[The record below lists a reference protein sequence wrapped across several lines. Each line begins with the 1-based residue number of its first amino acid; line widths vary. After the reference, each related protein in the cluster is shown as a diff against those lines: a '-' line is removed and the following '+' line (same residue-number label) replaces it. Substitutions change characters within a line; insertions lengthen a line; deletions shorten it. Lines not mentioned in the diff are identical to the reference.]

1 MSLSGPTGLVPGSQ
15 FQDRDRD
22 PGGTICALILS
33 EVQGVRPTSLGIREA
48 ARTCFFGPRGRQR
61 IVWVRNISLGVTCDR
76 HLGIDLAQKGTGIES
91 SIFSILTDG

>member
-1 MSLSGPTGLVPGSQ
+1 MSLSGPAGLVPGSQ

-61 IVWVRNISLGVTCDR
+61 IVWIRNISLGVTCDR